1 MFRTIIW
8 FIYFW
13 IHLIITL
20 PALQRVKKLEKTG
33 QMEAKEELVYKTSR
47 NWARKLVKL
56 AGGKVDVN
64 GYENLPKDEAC
75 LFVSNHQGNF
85 DIPIL
90 IGFLNKPVGFISKIE
105 VKKLPILNKWM
116 EHMNC
121 IFMDRKDRRQAVK
134 SINTGAEKLKDG
146 SSLVIFPEGT
156 RSKGMD
162 MNSFKAGSFKL
173 AQKSGVTIV
182 PVVIN
187 GSYKI
192 MEQNG
197 FKIRPADVTVTILS
211 PIPYEQYKEKDMKQV
226 AEDVETL
233 ISQELNKTNHSIKK
247 S

>member
-8 FIYFW
+8 FLYFW
-13 IHLIITL
+13 YHLITTL
-20 PALQRVKKLEKTG
+20 PTLLKIKRLEKKG
-33 QMEAKEELVYKTSR
+33 KLKEKKQLVFKTSSH
-47 NWARKLVKL
+47 WARRLVKI
-56 AGGKVDVN
+56 AGANIEVVGV
-64 GYENLPKDEAC
+64 ENLPSDEEAC

-90 IGFLNKPVGFISKIE
+90 IGFLNRPVGFISKIE
-105 VKKLPILNKWM
+105 VKKIPIVNRWM

-121 IFMDRKDRRQAVK
+121 VFMDRKDRRQAVQ
-134 SINTGAEKLKDG
+134 SINKGADNLKNG

-156 RSKGMD
+156 RSKGME

-173 AQKSGVTIV
+173 AQKSGATIV
-182 PVVIN
+182 PIAIN

-197 FKIRPADVTVTILS
+197 FKIRPASVKITILPS
-211 PIPYEQYKEKDMKQV
+211 ISEEEYKENDMKQI
-226 AEDVETL
+226 AADVEQM
-233 ISQELNKTNHSIKK
+233 IKNELSK